1 MDAAKSK
8 RRKEALSHTRGGG
21 GGEKKQPPQ
30 KNYAWC
36 NKGKLQRRDGHG
48 EEARRDGGK
57 VVGV

>member
-21 GGEKKQPPQ
+21 EEKKQPPQ